1 MRQNLVI
8 ITSFSLGMSFLGL
21 FGCDNNRNISTICK
35 NNPEICADLHKDS
48 WCLAEKT
55 QLIRDRYTLKDTSSP
70 TGKQLYLQLTYIEDY
85 SRCIELAAGVQ
96 HIIHTNRTADRA
108 RAFRLSTENLTQLQ
122 DQTRERQDP
131 FMSYYQWTRF
141 GDTTA
146 LNRLLEQENASDVTD
161 PFLLAQVA
169 TYYSNRNAIKAQ
181 QLYLKVLAEI
191 QYDDFDVNWLLGLA
205 STYLQQQAFDK
216 AYMLTKANL
225 LLTQQK
231 YSEEKMLAL
240 IGGNKT
246 LATELDLKALAFI
259 DGLKKG
265 YYSTSPVK
273 QWLDPQAITQAPIA
287 TEALPVE
294 PVEKVN

>member
-8 ITSFSLGMSFLGL
+8 ITSFTFAMSFLGL
-21 FGCDNNRNISTICK
+21 LGCDNDRNISVICK
-35 NNPEICADLHKDS
+35 NNPEICADLHKDN
-48 WCLAEKT
+48 WCLPEKT
-55 QLIRDRYTLKDTSSP
+55 ALIQNRYTLTGNQNL
-70 TGKQLYLQLTYIEDY
+70 TGKQLYTQLTYLEDY
-85 SRCIELAAGVQ
+85 SRCIELASGVQ

-108 RAFRLSTENLTQLQ
+108 RAFRLSNQNLTLLQ

-146 LNRLLEQENASDVTD
+146 LNRLLEQENAGEVTD

-181 QLYLKVLAEI
+181 QLYLNVFAEI

-205 STYLQQQAFDK
+205 SVYRQQQLLDK
-216 AYMLTKANL
+216 VYMLTKANL

-240 IGGNKT
+240 LGGNKT
-246 LATELDLKALAFI
+246 LAAELDLKAQSLI
-259 DGLKKG
+259 DVLKKG
-265 YYSTSPVK
+265 TYSTSPVRK
-273 QWLDPQAITQAPIA
+273 WLEPQSSVTLPTA
-287 TEALPVE
+287 TEALP
-294 PVEKVN
+294 PVTIEKLS

>member
-1 MRQNLVI
+1 MIQNLVI
-8 ITSFSLGMSFLGL
+8 ITSFTLSISFLGL
-21 FGCDNNRNISTICK
+21 FGCDNGRNITTICK
-35 NNPEICADLHKDS
+35 KNPEICADLHKDG
-48 WCLAEKT
+48 WCLNEKT
-55 QLIRDRYTLKDTSSP
+55 TLIQNRFDLKDITNP
-70 TGKQLYLQLTYIEDY
+70 TGKQLYLQLTHLEDY
-85 SRCIELAAGVQ
+85 SRCIELASGVQ

-108 RAFRLSTENLTQLQ
+108 RAFRLSTQTLSLLQ

-146 LNRLLEQENASDVTD
+146 LTRLLEHEDAGEVTD

-181 QLYLKVLAEI
+181 QLYLKVFAEI

-205 STYLQQQAFDK
+205 SAYRQQQALDK

-231 YSEEKMLAL
+231 YSEDKMLAL
-240 IGGNKT
+240 IGGNRT
-246 LATELDLKALAFI
+246 LATELDLQAQALNHA
-259 DGLKKG
+259 LKMG
-265 YYSTSPVK
+265 TYPLSPVR
-273 QWLDPQAITQAPIA
+273 QWLDPQPMAA
-287 TEALPVE
+287 ES
-294 PVEKVN
+294 KVSETIPAGSAERVN